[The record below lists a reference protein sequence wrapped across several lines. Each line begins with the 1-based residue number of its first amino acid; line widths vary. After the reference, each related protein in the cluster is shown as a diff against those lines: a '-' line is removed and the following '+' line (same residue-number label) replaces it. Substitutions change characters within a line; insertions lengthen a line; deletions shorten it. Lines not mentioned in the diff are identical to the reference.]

1 MIRARGLTKTFHRKG
16 DTIRAVE
23 NVDIDVA
30 EGELVAFLGP
40 NGAGKSTT
48 MRMLTSLLTP
58 TSGTAEVAGFDVVR
72 EPSLVRSRIGYI
84 GQGNGGG
91 YSYKVRDELHN
102 QGRFYGLPGR
112 EYRRR
117 AADLIDALEL
127 GGLEKRGI
135 SSLSGGQ
142 KRRLDVALGLMNHP
156 PLLFL
161 DEPSTGLDPHS
172 RANLW
177 EHISALRERTGMTIV
192 LTTHYLEEADKMAER
207 VVVIDHG
214 RVVADAPPADL
225 ERDYAD
231 DVITAS
237 VAIDR
242 PDSLA
247 AVPDRIRKCL
257 PPDIGEV
264 EVTPAP
270 DGADTATVTIATTY
284 GAERLPIALE
294 ALRLAGWTVQSASLT
309 QASLDDVFLN
319 LTGRSL
325 REEVA

>member
-1 MIRARGLTKTFHRKG
+1 
-16 DTIRAVE
+16 
-23 NVDIDVA
+23 
-30 EGELVAFLGP
+30 
-40 NGAGKSTT
+40 
-48 MRMLTSLLTP
+48 
-58 TSGTAEVAGFDVVR
+58 
-72 EPSLVRSRIGYI
+72 
-84 GQGNGGG
+84 
-91 YSYKVRDELHN
+91 
-102 QGRFYGLPGR
+102 
-112 EYRRR
+112 
-117 AADLIDALEL
+117 
-127 GGLEKRGI
+127 
-135 SSLSGGQ
+135 
-142 KRRLDVALGLMNHP
+142 MNHP

-214 RVVADAPPADL
+214 RIVADAPPADL

-237 VAIDR
+237 VAIAR
-242 PDSLA
+242 SDSFA
-247 AVPDRIRKCL
+247 AVSDRIRKCL
-257 PPDIGEV
+257 PPDVGVV
-264 EVTPAP
+264 EVTHAA
-270 DGADTATVTIATTY
+270 DRADTATVTIATTY
-284 GAERLPIALE
+284 GAERLPAVLE